1 MNESGVTKS
10 GAAKSGAAKF
20 GAAMAA
26 ELDKLTSVRMWWVL
40 AVILFG
46 YVALVSGGLGALFGG
61 LVTGKIGGAEA
72 HGLPPEF
79 PVATTVYSF
88 ATSIGYVF
96 PVLLGAL
103 ATTAEFR
110 NQTLTP
116 TFLADPRRGRVLTA
130 KSLTLT
136 GFGAAYGIIGLLA
149 SIGIGA
155 TMLAVMGVDPVLT
168 SGPVL
173 TLVWHTLI
181 AMALWAAIGVGLGV
195 LVPSQVAAIVIVL
208 AFTQFVEPLL
218 RTAASFLDWLAPFG
232 KFLPGA
238 ASDSLV
244 GSSVFTV
251 MNPVS
256 DQLDWWQGGL
266 VLLAYAV
273 VATVGGYFTSWRRDV
288 T

>member
-1 MNESGVTKS
+1 MTNSI
-10 GAAKSGAAKF
+10 AKF
-20 GAAMAA
+20 GSALSA
-26 ELDKLTSVRMWWVL
+26 EFSKLTTARMWWVL
-40 AVILFG
+40 ALILFG

-61 LVTGKIGGAEA
+61 LSTGKIGGGGA
-72 HGLPPEF
+72 HGLPTGF
-79 PVATTVYSF
+79 PVTTTIYSF

-110 NQTLTP
+110 HQTLTP

-136 GFGAAYGIIGLLA
+136 GFGAAYGVIGLLA
-149 SIGIGA
+149 SIGVGA
-155 TMLAVMGVDPVLT
+155 TLLAVMGVDPALT
-168 SGPVL
+168 SEPVL
-173 TLVWHTLI
+173 TLIWHSII

-208 AFTQFVEPLL
+208 AFTQFLEPLL
-218 RTAASFLDWLAPFG
+218 RTAASFLDWLAPYG
-232 KFLPGA
+232 KFLPGS
-238 ASDSLV
+238 ASDALV

-256 DQLDWWQGGL
+256 EQLVWWQGGL

-273 VATVGGYFTSWRRDV
+273 VVTVGGYFTSWRRDV